1 MSRRRYE
8 KALAVLLLMIIIGS
22 LSCASQAK
30 RVVPSASLDESVRN
44 FYQLKKDRKIEEAWY
59 FERRSIASK
68 SSDELNKDKGQYL
81 QRESSMP
88 LKDFTVIEIGKE
100 GSHAKGFTP
109 VKVKLIGSWP
119 PLNMIMPE
127 GDRVQE
133 FDDLWEN
140 IDGKWYHVIIGL
152 TGTYW

>member
-1 MSRRRYE
+1 MSRRRYD
-8 KALAVLLLMIIIGS
+8 KALSIMLLIVMVNIF
-22 LSCASQAK
+22 SCASQSK
-30 RVVPSASLDESVRN
+30 RVLPSASLDETVSN
-44 FYQLKKDRKIEEAWY
+44 FYQLKKDKKIEEAWY

-68 SSDELNKDKGQYL
+68 NADDLNKDRGQYI
-81 QRESSMP
+81 QREAAMP
-88 LKDFTVIEIGKE
+88 LKDFTIIEIGKE

-109 VKVKLIGSWP
+109 VKVRLIGSWP
-119 PLNMIMPE
+119 PMNMKMPE

-133 FDDLWEN
+133 FDDLWER